1 MNLSSSRRWVGAV
14 LLVGVVYCL
23 AGLVFG
29 ALAARAGSPQV
40 RVMWRLAA
48 WLVSAG
54 AFTAHIWHEHRR
66 LQTSP
71 QTTAFHTSVAVALGA
86 FGLAVGASIH
96 SLTASSPQHFPAIML
111 LIWPVVTA
119 VPAFVVALTATA
131 GLEWLRRAA

>member
-1 MNLSSSRRWVGAV
+1 MDLSSSRRWVGPV
-14 LLVGVVYCL
+14 LLVGTVYCL

-29 ALAARAGSPQV
+29 VLAARAGSPQV

-48 WLVSAG
+48 WVVSAG

-96 SLTASSPQHFPAIML
+96 SLTASSPQHFPALML
-111 LIWPVVTA
+111 LI
-119 VPAFVVALTATA
+119 
-131 GLEWLRRAA
+131 